1 VGEVSLQS
9 RLDFLLRTQN
19 ADGGWGYFPGKQS
32 WMEPTV
38 YALLALQG
46 RPEGRTSVEKAW
58 RLLLSWQSSDG
69 SWRPGTTVQDGTWVT
84 ALGVLAACGLNTL
97 DGPGTRGIGWLMDV
111 SGAESRWTVRVM
123 SYFHFLKTDVNVNHR
138 GWPWRPG
145 TSAWI
150 EPTALTI
157 LALKKSME
165 HRRDGQVAA
174 RVREGEE
181 LILSRRDRD
190 GGWNSGNPSVLKYD
204 LPSYPETT
212 ALALLG
218 LQGRSGQELSV
229 AMDTARRFYGGCKSS
244 LAKAWLTI
252 AFRCYGQSVADPG
265 GTEPDG
271 NPDVL
276 LCALQA
282 LGSVGGNYHLLKTG
296 AIA

>member
-1 VGEVSLQS
+1 MGEVSLES
-9 RLDFLLRTQN
+9 RLDFLLRVQN

-46 RPEGRTSVEKAW
+46 RPEGRAAADRAW
-58 RLLLSWQSSDG
+58 RLLLSWQTRDG
-69 SWRPGTTVQDGTWVT
+69 SWRPGTSVQDGTWVT

-97 DGPGTRGIGWLMDV
+97 DGSGTRGIEWLMDT
-111 SGAESRWTVRVM
+111 SGSESRWTVRLM
-123 SYFHFLKTDVNVNHR
+123 SYFHFLGTDVNVNHR

-157 LALKKSME
+157 VALKKSLE
-165 HRRDGQVAA
+165 RRRDSGVAA

-181 LILSRRDRD
+181 LILSRRDHD
-190 GGWNSGNPSVLKYD
+190 GGWNSGNPNVLKYD

-218 LQGRSGQELSV
+218 LQGRSRQEL
-229 AMDTARRFYGGCKSS
+229 AGPLETARGYYSGCKSS

-252 AFRCYGQSVADPG
+252 AFRCHGEALAESGDRAFA
-265 GTEPDG
+265 G
-271 NPDVL
+271 NPDIL
-276 LCALQA
+276 LCAIQA
-282 LGSVGGNYHLLKTG
+282 LGAPGGNYHLLKTG
-296 AIA
+296 ATV

>member
-1 VGEVSLQS
+1 MSLQS
-9 RLDFLLRTQN
+9 RLDFLLRVQN

-38 YALLALQG
+38 YAMLALQG
-46 RPEGRTSVEKAW
+46 CTEGRSAVDRAW
-58 RLLLSWQSSDG
+58 RLLLSWQTPDG
-69 SWRPGTTVQDGTWVT
+69 SWRPGTAVQEGTWVT
-84 ALGVLAACGLNTL
+84 ALGVLAACGRNSL
-97 DGPGTRGIGWLMDV
+97 DGVGTRGIGWLMDQ
-111 SGAESRWTVRVM
+111 SGQESRWTVRVM

-150 EPTALTI
+150 EPTAITV

-165 HRRDGQVAA
+165 KRRDGSVAS

-181 LILSRRDRD
+181 LILSRRDHD

-218 LQGRSGQELSV
+218 LQGRSRQEL
-229 AMDTARRFYGGCKSS
+229 AAPMKTARQFYGDCKSS

-252 AFRCYGQSVADPG
+252 AFRCYGEAVVEAG
-265 GTEPDG
+265 EFKG
-271 NPDVL
+271 NPDIL
-276 LCALQA
+276 LCAIQA
-282 LGSVGGNYHLLKTG
+282 LGSASGNYRLLKTG